1 MKKKAPKTVAQQIQN
16 LENKILTNIRDA
28 KNTSL
33 FDFPHVQVILRS
45 SGPDYKPRTHLPCSL
60 SNGQVIVATKLIC
73 P

>member
-1 MKKKAPKTVAQQIQN
+1 MNCFTGAMKKKAPKTVAQQIQN

-45 SGPDYKPRTHLPCSL
+45 STSAIITH
-60 SNGQVIVATKLIC
+60 ATAKETKFNF
-73 P
+73 